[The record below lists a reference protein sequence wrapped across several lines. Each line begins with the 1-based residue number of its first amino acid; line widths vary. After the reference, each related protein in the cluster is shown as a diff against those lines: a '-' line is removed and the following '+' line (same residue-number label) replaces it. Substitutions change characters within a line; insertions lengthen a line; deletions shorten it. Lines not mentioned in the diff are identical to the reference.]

1 MTVTHIVSFGFNR
14 GTSPDAIKKLCDEL
28 LALKDNCIHASTKK
42 PYLLSLKGGRD
53 MSIEGFQS
61 GHTHVFVSE
70 FASEAERNH
79 YVREDPVHR
88 AFVEKWILSSDSI
101 VEKAFVVDFV
111 AGKFE
116 ER

>member
-1 MTVTHIVSFGFNR
+1 MKGKGVRHKHKYKHSTVYCRKCPRKAPINKQS
-14 GTSPDAIKKLCDEL
+14 
-28 LALKDNCIHASTKK
+28 
-42 PYLLSLKGGRD
+42 
-53 MSIEGFQS
+53 QS

-111 AGKFE
+111 AGQFE

>member
-1 MTVTHIVSFGFNR
+1 MYNTNTARCNEGSIQ
-14 GTSPDAIKKLCDEL
+14 KK
-28 LALKDNCIHASTKK
+28 KK
-42 PYLLSLKGGRD
+42 KKTPINKLS
-53 MSIEGFQS
+53 QS

-70 FASEAERNH
+70 FASEAERNY

-88 AFVEKWILSSDSI
+88 AFVQKYILSSDSI

-111 AGKFE
+111 AGQFE